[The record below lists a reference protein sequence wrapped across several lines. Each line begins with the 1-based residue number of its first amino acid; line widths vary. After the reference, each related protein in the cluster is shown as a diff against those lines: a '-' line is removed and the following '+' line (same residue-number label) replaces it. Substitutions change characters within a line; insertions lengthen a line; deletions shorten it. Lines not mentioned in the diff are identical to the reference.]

1 MTEANALEVSGLRSG
16 YGDAQVLH
24 GVDLVVPRG
33 SVVAVLGR
41 NGMGK
46 TTLMHTVAGLV
57 RSTAGEVRIGGQI
70 VTGLK
75 AHDVARHGL
84 RIVPQGRRVFTSLT
98 VEENLRISAT
108 RGASEGAWSVE
119 RIYDAFPSLADR
131 RAHRADKLSG
141 GEQEM
146 LALARGLLGNP
157 EMLLLDEPSDGLA
170 PRVVQN
176 VGEVLA
182 GLRSEGL
189 SALLVEQNLHLAVAV
204 ADEICCL
211 VRGRIAWHGTTDEF
225 RRSPEVASEYLG
237 VGVATT

>member
-1 MTEANALEVSGLRSG
+1 MTGTNALEVTGLRSG

-24 GVDLVVPRG
+24 GVDLTVPRG

-46 TTLMHTVAGLV
+46 TTLMHTITGLV
-57 RSTAGEVRIGGQI
+57 RSTAGEVRVGGEV
-70 VTGLK
+70 VTGLR
-75 AHDVARHGL
+75 AHEVARHGV

-98 VEENLRISAT
+98 VEENLVISG
-108 RGASEGAWSVE
+108 RRDASEGAWTPE
-119 RIYDAFPSLADR
+119 RVYEAFPSLADR

-146 LALARGLLGNP
+146 LALARGLLGDP
-157 EMLLLDEPSDGLA
+157 EVLLLDEPSDGLA
-170 PRVVQN
+170 PRVVQS
-176 VGEVLA
+176 VGEALA
-182 GLRSEGL
+182 GLRADGL

-211 VRGRIAWHGTTDEF
+211 VRGRIAWRGTTDEF
-225 RRSPEVASEYLG
+225 RRSPQIASEFLG
-237 VGVATT
+237 VGTAVS